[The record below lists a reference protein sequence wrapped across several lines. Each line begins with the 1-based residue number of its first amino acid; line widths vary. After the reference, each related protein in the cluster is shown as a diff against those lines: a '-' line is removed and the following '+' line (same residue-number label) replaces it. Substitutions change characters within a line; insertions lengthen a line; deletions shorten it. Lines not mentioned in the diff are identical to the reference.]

1 MKKNGE
7 TLQHLN
13 IAEHISDL
21 IFCKK
26 VYTSDVDVWLKI
38 EKLNVDKTYP
48 SWEPSPGYFFRYHTT
63 RPP

>member
-1 MKKNGE
+1 MGFFLDWPNQHKRMKKNGE

-26 VYTSDVDVWLKI
+26 VYTCDVDV
-38 EKLNVDKTYP
+38 
-48 SWEPSPGYFFRYHTT
+48 
-63 RPP
+63 